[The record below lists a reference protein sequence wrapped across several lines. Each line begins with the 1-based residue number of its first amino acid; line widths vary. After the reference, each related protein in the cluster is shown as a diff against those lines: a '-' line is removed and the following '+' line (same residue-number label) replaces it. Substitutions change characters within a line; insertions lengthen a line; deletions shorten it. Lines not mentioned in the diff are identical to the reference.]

1 MEYLLFTFPNCPNC
15 EKLKEVLAEESFEV
29 EEFNLT
35 VKEGI
40 KKIREFL
47 PVVKRDKK
55 GGIIIPTL
63 VIREENRAEV
73 VNSPEEFQDWLKSR
87 G

>member
-1 MEYLLFTFPNCPNC
+1 MEYLLFTFPNCPQC
-15 EKLKEVLAEESFEV
+15 QKLKEFMAEKGLEV
-29 EEFNLT
+29 EEFDLT
-35 VKEGI
+35 AKEGI
-40 KKIREFL
+40 LKIREFL

-63 VIREENRAEV
+63 VIREGNRAGV
-73 VNSPEEFQDWLKSR
+73 VNNPEELQDWLKSK